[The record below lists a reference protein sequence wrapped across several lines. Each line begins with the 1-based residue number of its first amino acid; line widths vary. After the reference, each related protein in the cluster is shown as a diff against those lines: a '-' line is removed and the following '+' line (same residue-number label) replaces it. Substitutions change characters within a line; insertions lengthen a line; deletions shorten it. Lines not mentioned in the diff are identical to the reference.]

1 MRTFFRHYIIMKI
14 FRWFF
19 CVLVHYQMLY
29 LILLLT
35 LSQVLLNFSD
45 SLSSFIRKK
54 YIYFHKIFLHTLS
67 SLESFKTFFT
77 KRNLFRYYYSISIYI
92 DYVDT
97 VFGLLKIYVFQ
108 LQYHPTL

>member
-14 FRWFF
+14 FRWLF
-19 CVLVHYQMLY
+19 CVLVHYQMLH

-67 SLESFKTFFT
+67 FLEALYIMAYFLHHLCNHLKPFLQKGIFLDIIILSIFT
-77 KRNLFRYYYSISIYI
+77 LTMLIQYL
-92 DYVDT
+92 DY
-97 VFGLLKIYVFQ
+97 
-108 LQYHPTL
+108 